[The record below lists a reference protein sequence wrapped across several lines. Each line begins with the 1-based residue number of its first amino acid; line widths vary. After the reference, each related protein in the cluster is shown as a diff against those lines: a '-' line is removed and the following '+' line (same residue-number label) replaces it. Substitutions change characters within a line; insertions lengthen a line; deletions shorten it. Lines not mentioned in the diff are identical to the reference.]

1 MQFRAGGTRGGRF
14 AFLAAIVAVLCLGVA
29 TMAVANNLDR
39 NTAQNAARFAAK
51 KQCQRTQGCPTGQ
64 YGTTNVNLITHHKA
78 VAKIFYRVVRGPNE
92 YICRQQVVITL
103 NHENGAIRFNFSR
116 RKCQLTNG

>member
-1 MQFRAGGTRGGRF
+1 MKKRAGGTRGARVW
-14 AFLAAIVAVLCLGVA
+14 LVAAVAATLCLGVA
-29 TMAVANNLDR
+29 GIAVANNLDR

-51 KQCQRTQGCPTGQ
+51 KQCQRTQGCPPGQ

-78 VAKIFYRVVRGPNE
+78 VAKIFYRVVRGPNT
-92 YICRQQVVITL
+92 YVCRQQVVITL

-116 RKCQLTNG
+116 RRCSLV

>member
-1 MQFRAGGTRGGRF
+1 MMKRTGGIRGRRFGLVAGI
-14 AFLAAIVAVLCLGVA
+14 AAVLCLAIAA
-29 TMAVANNLDR
+29 TAIANNLDR
-39 NTAQNAARFAAK
+39 NTAQNAARVAAK

-92 YICRQQVVITL
+92 YVCRQQVVILL
-103 NHENGAIRFNFSR
+103 NHQNGAIKFDFAR
-116 RKCQLTNG
+116 RKCELV